1 MAGKRLALPGQGR
14 SAAARTKSGR
24 PGGKYDIFIADRD
37 ALAFF
42 FRGPGRAGPQLEE
55 RMRYKE
61 EKMDQWTT
69 RQYWAEED
77 ADEALFD
84 GWKAC
89 LARRLEKEDA
99 DINNNLYRRGE
110 AGK

>member
-1 MAGKRLALPGQGR
+1 
-14 SAAARTKSGR
+14 
-24 PGGKYDIFIADRD
+24 
-37 ALAFF
+37 
-42 FRGPGRAGPQLEE
+42 
-55 RMRYKE
+55 MRYKDE
-61 EKMDQWTT
+61 RMDQWTT
-69 RQYWAEED
+69 RQYWQYDDSLED
-77 ADEALFD
+77 LLD